1 MSTFALSLPFVR
13 FAGSK
18 TYPPFFVS
26 FDFEYKYTLKIILR
40 IKTPMLINNSGL
52 YKLSGTNLNTIRTKN
67 IAITAIEP

>member
-40 IKTPMLINNSGL
+40 IKMPMLINS
-52 YKLSGTNLNTIRTKN
+52 SV
-67 IAITAIEP
+67 